1 MRTVISSGEGTAG
14 NPGIVPGNGRPGDT
28 L

>member
-1 MRTVISSGEGTAG
+1 VISSEEDTAG

>member
-1 MRTVISSGEGTAG
+1 VISSGEGTAG